1 MDRGTIGAIVGTIVH
16 ILSIGARTDNL
27 PISVLDI
34 PVDSTTV
41 GEVFPSRIV
50 IFQTNLPA
58 VVVLGVGVATFIV
71 TVKCCHHGNLNLC
84 FEVC

>member
-16 ILSIGARTDNL
+16 ILLLGARTDNL

-41 GEVFPSRIV
+41 GDVFPSWVV
-50 IFQTNLPA
+50 ILQTDLPA
-58 VVVLGVGVATFIV
+58 AVVLLVGVLTFIV

-84 FEVC
+84 FEVF